1 MTEHAS
7 EVPCLVACL
16 PSHPMRKA
24 RNRLLFTDPLARLAE
39 TRNLP
44 KIGGVIIRGQRWIPE
59 QVSMRGATGFSL
71 WGFGAKE
78 SQEALDRMQSA
89 ES

>member
-1 MTEHAS
+1 MTGHAS

-16 PSHPMRKA
+16 PSHPTGKA
-24 RNRLLFTDPLARLAE
+24 RNRLLFADPSVRLAE

-44 KIGGVIIRGQRWIPE
+44 KIGGVTIRGQRWIPE

-71 WGFGAKE
+71 RGFRATE
-78 SQEALDRMQSA
+78 PQVALNRIQSA